1 MKIPQ
6 FSTKLQFFILAF
18 FLEILKKYSENFK
31 WTEEKN
37 LKLRKAFETQDKI
50 LIGAYE
56 VHLMFMDDESEFEF
70 ADTANRFA
78 KIK

>member
-1 MKIPQ
+1 MR
-6 FSTKLQFFILAF
+6 
-18 FLEILKKYSENFK
+18 KYAERFK
-31 WTEEKN
+31 WTEDKN
-37 LKLRKAFETQDKI
+37 QKLRKAFETQDKI

-56 VHLMFMDDESEFEF
+56 VHLMFMDEDSEFEF